1 MGRQSIYIN
10 SLIKVYISYS
20 RYKSKIICIEREIH
34 VCLLWKV
41 EKKVLKAKIKSLI
54 IYNQYIY
61 SHKPGKKIMTR
72 EIIYSQIFNNM
83 VYDLFFLF
91 PFFFLWILLKL
102 IVLICMYHFFLA
114 FWHLF
119 ARVAFRFIRPDSYKN
134 SNWLCNMHV
143 QWN

>member
-1 MGRQSIYIN
+1 MSTM
-10 SLIKVYISYS
+10 
-20 RYKSKIICIEREIH
+20 KI
-34 VCLLWKV
+34 LFL
-41 EKKVLKAKIKSLI
+41 VLKLKKKFWKQKIKSLI

-61 SHKPGKKIMTR
+61 SHKPWKPIITSEM
-72 EIIYSQIFNNM
+72 IYSQIFNNM

-134 SNWLCNMHV
+134 CKVNSNWLCNMHV

>member
-1 MGRQSIYIN
+1 MGNTCMSTM
-10 SLIKVYISYS
+10 
-20 RYKSKIICIEREIH
+20 KILFL
-34 VCLLWKV
+34 VLKWK
-41 EKKVLKAKIKSLI
+41 KNNPVLKAKIKSLI

-61 SHKPGKKIMTR
+61 SHKPWKPIMTS

-119 ARVAFRFIRPDSYKN
+119 ARVAFRFIRPDSDKKCKVN
-134 SNWLCNMHV
+134 SKWLCNVHIH
-143 QWN
+143 WN

>member
-1 MGRQSIYIN
+1 MYVYYENFIFG
-10 SLIKVYISYS
+10 LKV
-20 RYKSKIICIEREIH
+20 
-34 VCLLWKV
+34 
-41 EKKVLKAKIKSLI
+41 KKKTPVLKAKIKSLI

-61 SHKPGKKIMTR
+61 SHKPWKPIMTS
-72 EIIYSQIFNNM
+72 EMIYSQIFNNM

-102 IVLICMYHFFLA
+102 IVLICMYHFFFLA

-119 ARVAFRFIRPDSYKN
+119 ARVAFRFIRPDSYKKCKVN
-134 SNWLCNMHV
+134 SNWLCNVHI

>member
-1 MGRQSIYIN
+1 MII
-10 SLIKVYISYS
+10 VYIILKTIYNYLYWMGNTCMSTM
-20 RYKSKIICIEREIH
+20 KI
-34 VCLLWKV
+34 LFL
-41 EKKVLKAKIKSLI
+41 VLKWKKTPSFESKNQI

-61 SHKPGKKIMTR
+61 SHKPWKPIMTS
-72 EIIYSQIFNNM
+72 EIIYSQILNM
-83 VYDLFFLF
+83 VYDLYFLF

-119 ARVAFRFIRPDSYKN
+119 ARVAFRFIRPDSYKKCKVN
-134 SNWLCNMHV
+134 SNWLCNVHI

>member
-1 MGRQSIYIN
+1 MNGKYIYVYYENFIFGF
-10 SLIKVYISYS
+10 KV
-20 RYKSKIICIEREIH
+20 
-34 VCLLWKV
+34 
-41 EKKVLKAKIKSLI
+41 KKKTPVLKAKIKSLI

-61 SHKPGKKIMTR
+61 SHKPWKPIMTS
-72 EIIYSQIFNNM
+72 EMIYSQIFNNM

-119 ARVAFRFIRPDSYKN
+119 ARVAFRFIRPDSYKKCKVN
-134 SNWLCNMHV
+134 SNWLCNVHI

>member
-1 MGRQSIYIN
+1 MYVYYENFIFG
-10 SLIKVYISYS
+10 LKV
-20 RYKSKIICIEREIH
+20 
-34 VCLLWKV
+34 
-41 EKKVLKAKIKSLI
+41 KKKTPVLKAKIKSLI

-61 SHKPGKKIMTR
+61 SHKPWKPIMTS
-72 EIIYSQIFNNM
+72 EMIYSQIFNNM

-119 ARVAFRFIRPDSYKN
+119 ARVAFRFIRPDSYKKCKVN
-134 SNWLCNMHV
+134 SNWLCNVHI